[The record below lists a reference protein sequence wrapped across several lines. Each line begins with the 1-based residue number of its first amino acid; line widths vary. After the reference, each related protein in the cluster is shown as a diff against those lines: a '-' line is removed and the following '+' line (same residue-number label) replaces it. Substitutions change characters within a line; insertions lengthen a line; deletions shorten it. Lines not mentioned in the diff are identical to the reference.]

1 VRDLR
6 RFATAAPDSLLADR
20 GFWRANRA
28 FALTALAG
36 ALFIAGLSPLTYP
49 HSGEA
54 AAWLSVLIHGLVIA
68 GLATA
73 ARRLARIEVDDAIAR
88 LVEER
93 ARTDLADLKGHLKDR
108 IFLDEAESNLLP
120 QNPSYDQGVI
130 KIFQYILSE
139 ARDHKFHD
147 SLSLVEALRGDGLGD
162 LLRIQTIQRI
172 AVQLGILGTFAGLI
186 VALARL
192 GERGGTLL
200 EPNVLGELLGAV
212 HIAFSTSIAGLEVA
226 IILGAVVIV
235 VRHRQE
241 AFWRDLE
248 TACAT
253 LVSLARHSI
262 NRDDFL
268 VELEQVRSVV
278 HQLSE
283 RVREQS
289 LEMEAQ
295 TDVIRSGL
303 GRLASVKLELDSFL
317 KQVHGEQALVLAEMQ
332 SVYQLISPRL
342 VAAELKQALVEA
354 NREVT
359 DSWRKNLE
367 ETLSGLDKL
376 TLGLRLLQE
385 VGGRMWDEMRRQ
397 TDGSVSAQQALQETV
412 GELTR
417 AVEALSKTSGEALQE
432 RRERGAAAPLRG
444 SAREDT
450 VLVELEGPSQ
460 QRLDESLRR
469 VAAQV
474 ESLGREVARNTA
486 ALRGRATA
494 SSFLGSLRRRVG
506 AGLERLRL
514 AVPWLRGRLGTL
526 AASTWLQRRVRRE
539 EK

>member
-1 VRDLR
+1 MRDLQ
-6 RFATAAPDSLLADR
+6 RFATAAPDSLLVDR

-28 FALTALAG
+28 FGLTALAG
-36 ALFIAGLSPLTYP
+36 ALFIIVLYPLTYP

-73 ARRLARIEVDDAIAR
+73 ARRLARIEVEDAIAR
-88 LVEER
+88 LVEAR
-93 ARTDLADLKGHLKDR
+93 ARADLSDIKGHFKDR
-108 IFLDEAESNLLP
+108 AFLDDLESNLLP

-130 KIFQYILSE
+130 KIFQYIVSE

-192 GERGGTLL
+192 GGSGGTVL

-212 HIAFSTSIAGLEVA
+212 HIAFSTSIAGLQVA
-226 IILGAVVIV
+226 IILGAVVLV

-241 AFWRDLE
+241 AFWKDLE
-248 TACAT
+248 TACAA

-278 HQLSE
+278 NQLSE

-289 LEMEAQ
+289 RETEAQ

-303 GRLASVKLELDSFL
+303 GRLASVKLELDAFL
-317 KQVHGEQALVLAEMQ
+317 QQVHGEQALVLAEMQ
-332 SVYQLISPRL
+332 SVYHVISPRQ

-354 NREVT
+354 NLEVT
-359 DSWRKNLE
+359 TSWRANLAE
-367 ETLSGLDKL
+367 SVSGLDKL
-376 TLGLRLLQE
+376 NVGLRLLQD
-385 VGGRMWDEMRRQ
+385 VGGRMWEEMRGHAE
-397 TDGSVSAQQALQETV
+397 GSASAQQTLRETV

-417 AVEALSKTSGEALQE
+417 AVQALPHPSGETPPEHQV
-432 RRERGAAAPLRG
+432 RRGASARRG
-444 SAREDT
+444 SATAEAPPPQ
-450 VLVELEGPSQ
+450 L
-460 QRLDESLRR
+460 ESLSQERLERR
-469 VAAQV
+469 LGQVAAQL
-474 ESLGREVARNTA
+474 EGLAREVARNTV
-486 ALRGRATA
+486 ALHDTTA
-494 SSFLGSLRRRVG
+494 PPTDLDALRRRMG
-506 AGLERLRL
+506 AWLERLRL
-514 AVPWLRGRLGTL
+514 ALLWLRGTL
-526 AASTWLQRRVRRE
+526 ASLPHRWARRE
-539 EK
+539 TK